1 MRRRFVVLLDGATLI
16 FFVVSNDATFRRL
29 TRCCDLGRLRIFND
43 ATFRRLTRRCDL
55 SRLRRFNDA
64 TFRRLTRRC
73 DLSRLRRFNEAL
85 PSVILW
91 IVKGFRF

>member
-1 MRRRFVVLLDGATLI
+1 MVLL
-16 FFVVSNDATFRRL
+16 S
-29 TRCCDLGRLRIFND
+29 CLRIFND

-73 DLSRLRRFNEAL
+73 DLSRLRLFNDAMPLAVVWVAEA
-85 PSVILW
+85 
-91 IVKGFRF
+91 F